1 MKITNKKGITLI
13 VLIVTIIILMLL
25 ASVSLL
31 VITNGNIITEARR
44 VKREEK
50 VSDYKNV
57 VKSSTNK
64 IIGLNEYS
72 SVTTLANDIQSDLRS
87 MKGLEEVTITSEG
100 DDYLIE
106 MPEEI
111 SFTFEE
117 ATGKKLSMYIDN
129 YVTINEL
136 EGR

>member
-72 SVTTLANDIQSDLRS
+72 SVNSLANDIQSDLRS